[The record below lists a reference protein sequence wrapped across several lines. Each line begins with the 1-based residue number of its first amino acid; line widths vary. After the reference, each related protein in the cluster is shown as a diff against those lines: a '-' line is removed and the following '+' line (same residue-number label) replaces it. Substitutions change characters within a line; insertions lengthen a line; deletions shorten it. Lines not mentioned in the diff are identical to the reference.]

1 MKKLFVPIL
10 LILSTASVV
19 AQDSL
24 RLTIRLEGFKKSDQL
39 SIRIGGSGYN
49 IPTSESEFQG
59 IPIYLDK
66 PQTGIVL
73 FKNRFKS
80 FWLENGDMELFISK
94 SQFPKNVK
102 ISGSKSEELWNTIL
116 AANQD
121 ERAKI
126 LEKNIDHPVVN
137 SYMMNSRPNLKPADL
152 DRIRN
157 MMSDEV
163 NDFAKYNVTIFRY
176 DKKEAV
182 KKGDQLF
189 DFVARTLN
197 DEVIDTKALRG
208 SYLLLDFAGTG
219 CGYCWLSYPKMQE
232 LLPNYENLKVIT
244 FNNDYFIDKW
254 EQIAERNNVDLPW
267 PVLWKA
273 ENKREILEK
282 YGVNIYPTYV
292 LISPE
297 GEILEYWRGSREEK
311 LKSRL
316 ERHISE

>member
-24 RLTIRLEGFKKSDQL
+24 RLTIRLEGFKKNDQL

-49 IPTSESEFQG
+49 IPTSESEFKG
-59 IPIYLDK
+59 IPIHLDK

-94 SQFPKNVK
+94 SRFPENVK
-102 ISGSKSEELWNTIL
+102 ISGSKSEELWNTVL

-157 MMSDEV
+157 MMSVEV

-208 SYLLLDFAGTG
+208 SYVLLDFAGTG

-232 LLPNYENLKVIT
+232 LIPNYENLKVIT
-244 FNNDYFIDKW
+244 FNNDYFIDK
-254 EQIAERNNVDLPW
+254 
-267 PVLWKA
+267 
-273 ENKREILEK
+273 
-282 YGVNIYPTYV
+282 
-292 LISPE
+292 
-297 GEILEYWRGSREEK
+297 
-311 LKSRL
+311 
-316 ERHISE
+316 